1 MGTAG
6 GQPGIAQLRG
16 STVARGHCAFYAVRG
31 RLHDMN
37 TITAY
42 CCSPMGTAVGATLP
56 LRWTRDAESQLR
68 RRCSWTSN
76 SLTQKG
82 CPRVRQALRQP
93 WDLRFSGD
101 LLSDRPQQLHL
112 LPCSARPAINRLD
125 ARGNYNI

>member
-16 STVARGHCAFYAVRG
+16 STVVRGHCAFYAVRG

-56 LRWTRDAESQLR
+56 CDGLVT
-68 RRCSWTSN
+68 
-76 SLTQKG
+76 
-82 CPRVRQALRQP
+82 
-93 WDLRFSGD
+93 
-101 LLSDRPQQLHL
+101 LSHNLAAGAVGHQIL
-112 LPCSARPAINRLD
+112 
-125 ARGNYNI
+125 